1 MIMMMMII
9 IFDRKACETAYM
21 GQRHSKKK
29 LVYVEGRIVENT
41 L

>member
-1 MIMMMMII
+1 MMIMII
-9 IFDRKACETAYM
+9 IFAIKACENAHM

-41 L
+41 V